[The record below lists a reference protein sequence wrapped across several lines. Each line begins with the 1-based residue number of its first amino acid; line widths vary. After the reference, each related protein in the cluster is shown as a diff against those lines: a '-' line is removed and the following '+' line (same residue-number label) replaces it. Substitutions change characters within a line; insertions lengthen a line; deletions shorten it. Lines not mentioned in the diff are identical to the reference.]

1 LQTPKPAFE
10 PVEYSVHTPRQ
21 KANMGKSKMDEAAAE
36 RIRRARGDKVCC
48 SSLVT
53 CQNIRSQSPCSHCGC
68 TQDGFSKRAADAARR
83 NEQGGSSS
91 SSKSSSDHNSKSGG
105 GHKSSSRGGGGG
117 GGGKK

>member
-1 LQTPKPAFE
+1 MRMLSSNRRKSSLRLPSQAQIPDFPFADAKAGPFE

-53 CQNIRSQSPCSHCGC
+53 CQNV
-68 TQDGFSKRAADAARR
+68 
-83 NEQGGSSS
+83 
-91 SSKSSSDHNSKSGG
+91 
-105 GHKSSSRGGGGG
+105 
-117 GGGKK
+117 